1 MHYFRFLA
9 PTHTSTLHSQLPP
22 THTHN
27 QAMAPPAQETS
38 EQGTTNRIQEGACLP
53 LDDIK
58 LYAVAKDGS
67 KAEVRFSVC

>member
-1 MHYFRFLA
+1 
-9 PTHTSTLHSQLPP
+9 
-22 THTHN
+22 
-27 QAMAPPAQETS
+27 MAPPAQETS